1 MSQQPAAGHPDPR
14 PGDPRPRRSPRGV
27 AGLVAVVLALL
38 TAGLAVAAAWGAAPP
53 ATRPDASPAP
63 EAAPTPSAA
72 AADGVGGDR
81 PGDRA
86 GASAAGAV
94 PLVAATP
101 PPVAAAS
108 PTAPVRVVV
117 PAQRIDVPVD
127 PVGVAADGRMEI
139 PPLAERGGW
148 YRFGADP
155 GDPAGTTVVA
165 AHVDSVASGGA
176 GPFVRL
182 VDVRPGDRVEV
193 TLADGSTRAY
203 AVDAVTRF
211 PKTEARWPDVFT
223 REGPARLA
231 LVTCGGSFDRAA
243 RSYTDNVLVVAT
255 PVGA

>member
-1 MSQQPAAGHPDPR
+1 M
-14 PGDPRPRRSPRGV
+14 
-27 AGLVAVVLALL
+27 AGLVAAVLALL

-53 ATRPDASPAP
+53 ATRPDPAVTSPAP
-63 EAAPTPSAA
+63 EATPTPP
-72 AADGVGGDR
+72 AADGRAGDR
-81 PGDRA
+81 PGT
-86 GASAAGAV
+86 SAAGAV

-117 PAQRIDVPVD
+117 PAQQIDVPVD

-155 GDPAGTTVVA
+155 GDDAGTTVVA
-165 AHVDSVASGGA
+165 AHVDSVASGGT

-182 VDVRPGDRVEV
+182 VEVRPGDRVEV

-231 LVTCGGSFDRAA
+231 LVTCGGSFDRDA